1 MPQIINTNVMSLN
14 SQRNLNRTQGSL
26 ATSLQRLSSG
36 LRINSAK
43 DDAAGLSISE
53 RFTSQ
58 IRGLTVAARNAND
71 GISLSQTAEGALQEV
86 GNILQRI
93 RELSVQS
100 VNATN
105 SSSDRQALQLE
116 VGQLTSELNRIAK
129 STEFNGQKLLD
140 GTFGTAL
147 FQVGANANQTIVATT
162 SNFKTDQYGDYRLLG
177 NENTASSVAGG
188 TRLVGGGTFIVT
200 GSQGAATLS
209 YAATDSMKTIAQTV
223 NLTTD
228 TTGVKAI
235 AQTDVDLVFAQS
247 GSYQLTLSADNSVA
261 NTVSF
266 SIDAASGVAEL
277 ASAAQAFNDYTATTG
292 VVAEVRTDGT
302 GITLTNYEGET
313 MIVSDTTFTNA
324 GNVTVSG
331 GSGIGGT
338 TGTGSFTLTADAAA
352 ETITAEGQITFDSDK
367 SFSVNTPAGDVGE
380 LLNTGSES
388 SVLQQVRN
396 IDISSVDGGNLAIAI
411 VDAAIAQVSNQRAKF
426 GALQSRFQ
434 STIANLE
441 TAIENLSAARS
452 RIRDTDFAVE
462 TAELTRSQ
470 ILQQAGTAMLS
481 QANQIPQNVL
491 SLLQ

>member
-14 SQRNLNRTQGSL
+14 SQRNLNKTQGSL

-43 DDAAGLSISE
+43 DDAAGLAISE

-105 SSSDRQALQLE
+105 STSDRQALQLE
-116 VGQLTSELNRIAK
+116 VGQLTSELNRISK

-162 SNFKTDQYGDYRLLG
+162 GNFKTNQYGDYRLQG
-177 NENTASSVAGG
+177 NENTVSTVAGG
-188 TRLVGGGTFIVT
+188 TRLEAGTLTIT
-200 GSQGAATLS
+200 GSQGS
-209 YAATDSMKTIAQTV
+209 QSVGYGVTDTVKTIAESV
-223 NLTTD
+223 NLVSD
-228 TTGVKAI
+228 NTGVTAI
-235 AQTDVDLVFAQS
+235 AQTDIDLAFSAA
-247 GSYQLTLSADNSVA
+247 GSFQLTLSADNSIA
-261 NTVSF
+261 NAETISF
-266 SIDAASGVAEL
+266 SISAATGTAEL
-277 ASAAQAFNDYTATTG
+277 VSAAQAFNDYTASTG
-292 VVAEVRTDGT
+292 VVAAVKPDGT
-302 GITLTNYEGET
+302 GITLSNYEGET
-313 MIVSDTTFTNA
+313 MILSDTSFSNA

-331 GSGIGGT
+331 GVGIGSIA
-338 TGTGSFTLTADAAA
+338 GTGSTVLTADTVA
-352 ETITAEGQITFDSDK
+352 ETVVGEGQITFDGDK
-367 SFSVNTPAGDVGE
+367 SFSVTDSIAGNVLDLVA
-380 LLNTGSES
+380 GSS
-388 SVLQQVRN
+388 ILQQVAN
-396 IDISSVDGGNLAIAI
+396 IDISSVEGGNLAIAI
-411 VDAAIAQVSNQRAKF
+411 VDAGIAQVSNQRAKF

>member
-1 MPQIINTNVMSLN
+1 MPQIINTNVMALN

-86 GNILQRI
+86 SNILQRI

-105 SSSDRQALQLE
+105 SPSDRQALQLE
-116 VGQLTSELNRIAK
+116 SGQLTSELNRIAK

-162 SNFKTDQYGDYRLLG
+162 GNYKTTQYGDYRLQG
-177 NENTASSVAGG
+177 NENTAGTI
-188 TRLVGGGTFIVT
+188 TRLTGGGTIIIT
-200 GSQGAATLS
+200 GSEGTSTLA
-209 YAATDSMKTIAQTV
+209 YAATDSMKDLAQSI
-223 NLTTD
+223 NLSTD
-228 TTGVKAI
+228 SNGVKAS
-235 AQTDVDLVFAQS
+235 AQTDIDLVFASS
-247 GSYQLTLSADNSVA
+247 GSYQLTLFSDNTVA
-261 NTVSF
+261 NLETVSF
-266 SIDAASGVAEL
+266 SISTAAGVENL
-277 ASAAQAFNDYTATTG
+277 AAAAQAFNDYTSKTG
-292 VVAEVRTDGT
+292 VVAEVRDDGT
-302 GITLTNYEGET
+302 GITLTNYEGENIT
-313 MIVSDTTFTNA
+313 ISDTTFTNA
-324 GNVTVSG
+324 GNVTVTGGAGLGAIAGG
-331 GSGIGGT
+331 GSV
-338 TGTGSFTLTADAAA
+338 TLTADTTA
-352 ETITAEGQITFDSDK
+352 ETAIGEGQLTFDSNK
-367 SFSVNTPAGDVGE
+367 AFSVTTTTAGEVMDANSG
-380 LLNTGSES
+380 G
-388 SVLQQVRN
+388 SVLQQVAN
-396 IDISSVDGGNLAIAI
+396 IDISSVDGGNLALSI

-426 GALQSRFQ
+426 GALQSRFE

>member
-1 MPQIINTNVMSLN
+1 MPQIINTNIMSLN

-26 ATSLQRLSSG
+26 QTSLQRLSSG

-86 GNILQRI
+86 SNILQRI

-105 SSSDRQALQLE
+105 SASDRQALQLE
-116 VGQLTSELNRIAK
+116 AGQLTSELNRIAK

-162 SNFKTDQYGDYRLLG
+162 GNYKTNQYGDYRMQG
-177 NENTASSVAGG
+177 NENTAGSV
-188 TRLVGGGTFIVT
+188 TRLAAVGTIVVT
-200 GSQGAATLS
+200 GSEGTSTLT
-209 YAATDSMKTIAQTV
+209 YA
-223 NLTTD
+223 TTD
-228 TTGVKAI
+228 TMKTMAESINLSTDVNGVKAS
-235 AQTDVDLVFAQS
+235 AQTDIDLVFSSS
-247 GSYQLTLSADNSVA
+247 GSYQLTLSADNSAA
-261 NTVSF
+261 NAETMSF
-266 SIDAASGVAEL
+266 SISSATGVETLAA
-277 ASAAQAFNDYTATTG
+277 AAQSFNDYTAKTG
-292 VVAEVRTDGT
+292 VVAEVKADGS
-302 GITLTNYEGET
+302 GITLTHYEGENIT
-313 MIVSDTTFTNA
+313 VSDTTFTNS
-324 GNVTVSG
+324 GTVTVSG
-331 GSGIGGT
+331 GEGLGAT
-338 TGTGSFTLTADAAA
+338 AGTGSRLLTNDSVA
-352 ETITAEGQITFDSDK
+352 ETAIGEGQITFDSNK
-367 SFSVNTPAGDVGE
+367 AFSVTTTTLGEIMDAGSGA
-380 LLNTGSES
+380 SI
-388 SVLQQVRN
+388 LQQVAN
-396 IDISSVDGGNLAIAI
+396 IDISSIDGGNLALSIT
-411 VDAAIAQVSNQRAKF
+411 DAAIAQVSNQRAKF
-426 GALQSRFQ
+426 GALQSRFE

-481 QANQIPQNVL
+481 QANQVPQNVL